1 MIRKKG
7 IGLIF
12 ICVLL
17 IAAGFLVIYFA
28 INQRTGDRDAMESVG
43 NEAQQTDDRDV
54 MESVGN
60 DARQTDESGAMKQ
73 IGNGIQRHGALRVE
87 GTQLVN
93 QSGEALQL
101 RGMSS
106 HGLQW
111 YPEYTNYR
119 ALITTKEYGAN
130 LFRAAMYADSSLN
143 GYSQDEEWAAYNK
156 RMLYNTIENALAA
169 DMYVIADWH
178 LLEDENPLFL
188 INKAIPFFDELSQYY
203 ADEPG
208 VIYEICNEPNGSAT
222 WEDVKAYA
230 DKVIP
235 VIRKNAPDAIIIV
248 GTPEYSGA
256 LQDAMAAP
264 LLYDNIMY
272 SYHYY
277 SGLSGSSFYASLDT
291 AKAYGLPVF
300 ISEWG
305 ICADPSTGQMD
316 YENAKAFIAYMKQ
329 NQLSWVNWSLSNKAE
344 DYSAIRPEVT
354 KISGW
359 TEEDLTEGGRLI
371 FTALGG

>member
-1 MIRKKG
+1 MARKKK
-7 IGLIF
+7 IRLPI
-12 ICVLL
+12 ICIILFASAL
-17 IAAGFLVIYFA
+17 PIIYYIANQNIYESDTSEY
-28 INQRTGDRDAMESVG
+28 NGDGVRH
-43 NEAQQTDDRDV
+43 
-54 MESVGN
+54 
-60 DARQTDESGAMKQ
+60 
-73 IGNGIQRHGALRVE
+73 HGALRVE
-87 GTQLVN
+87 ATQLVN
-93 QSGEALQL
+93 NAGEVVQL

-119 ALITTKEYGAN
+119 ALVTTKEYGAN
-130 LFRAAMYADSSLN
+130 LFRAAMYADSNLN
-143 GYSQDEEWAAYNK
+143 GYSQDEESATYNK
-156 RMLYNTIENALAA
+156 MMLYNTIENALAA

-178 LLEDENPLFL
+178 LLEDENPLAL
-188 INKAIPFFDELSQYY
+188 IDKAIPFFDELSQFY

-208 VIYEICNEPNGSAT
+208 VIYEICNEPNGSTT
-222 WEDVKAYA
+222 WEDVEAYA
-230 DKVIP
+230 NMVIP

-256 LQDAMAAP
+256 LHGTMASP
-264 LLYDNIMY
+264 LPYHNIMY

-277 SGLSGSSFYASLDT
+277 SGFVGNSFYETLEM

-305 ICADPSTGQMD
+305 ICSDPATGKMD
-316 YENAKAFIAYMKQ
+316 YENAEAFIKYIKK

-344 DYSAIRPEVT
+344 DYSAIKPEVT

-359 TEEDLTEGGRLI
+359 TYEDLTEGGKLI
-371 FTALGG
+371 FAALGD